1 MSRVTCRVPP
11 PLVHLLHSCSFA
23 SNTALLLL
31 TRPPPHQDNERQMR
45 HVMSQFPPNSGLP
58 WTVLRMIIKT
68 KHNGIPSHGAAAGI
82 AYTTR

>member
-1 MSRVTCRVPP
+1 MSRVTCSVPP
-11 PLVHLLHSCSFA
+11 PLVHLLHCFSFA
-23 SNTALLLL
+23 SITALLLL
-31 TRPPPHQDNERQMR
+31 TPPPPQDNERQMR

-68 KHNGIPSHGAAAGI
+68 KHNGIPSLGAAAGI